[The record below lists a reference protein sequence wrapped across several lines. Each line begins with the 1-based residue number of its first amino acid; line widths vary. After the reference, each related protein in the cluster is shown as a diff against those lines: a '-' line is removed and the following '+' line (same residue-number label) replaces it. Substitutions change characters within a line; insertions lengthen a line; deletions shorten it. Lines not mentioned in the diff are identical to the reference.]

1 MEQNN
6 QIVNNTE
13 DQTSKESKVFA
24 IAKDLNVSIKN
35 RNTLSWWDDIYLESK
50 NKTFKII
57 GCSLPVNKNYELTQL
72 IHSFHA
78 FVDYHNMLVTTCN
91 NKPLSMAYLKIVD
104 FKDILLDAEKLEKD
118 IGVFKLK
125 IQLLELHLKEEI
137 LTYIQDGSI
146 AIEEKTATKTFFKTL
161 GNIFRWKKHDS
172 STAAVQVAVTNNLVN
187 Y

>member
-6 QIVNNTE
+6 AVVNNIE

-24 IAKDLNVSIKN
+24 IAKDLNVTIKN
-35 RNTLSWWDDIYLESK
+35 KNTMSWWDDIALVSQ
-50 NKTFKII
+50 NKTYKII
-57 GCSLPVNKNYELTQL
+57 GCSLPIAVNYELTQL
-72 IHSFHA
+72 IQSYHA

-118 IGVFKLK
+118 IAIFKLK
-125 IQLLELHLKEEI
+125 IQLLELHLKDQVLI
-137 LTYIQDGSI
+137 HIQEGSI
-146 AIEEKTATKTFFKTL
+146 AIEEKSATKTFFKTL
-161 GNIFRWKKHDS
+161 ENIFRWKKHDS
-172 STAAVQVAVTNNLVN
+172 TYASVQVAVTNNLVK